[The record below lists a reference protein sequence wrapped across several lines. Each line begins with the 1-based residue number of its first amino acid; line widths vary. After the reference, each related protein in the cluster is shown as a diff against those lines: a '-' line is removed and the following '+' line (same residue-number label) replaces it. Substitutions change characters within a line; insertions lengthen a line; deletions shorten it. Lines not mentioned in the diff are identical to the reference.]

1 MTGGWQGAS
10 ARAGPVSAPPSP
22 ALHLSSDPLC
32 CTRAGQPAPSV
43 RAVAPAKKAA
53 PAAAAKPVA
62 PTVATPP
69 KPASLAAPKAVAP
82 TAAGKPA
89 ASKEAAAAAAAK
101 KKKEEAAKKAAA
113 EKKKQQQA
121 KKSGGGSNPLLFTI
135 SYFGKLAFAA
145 GALAAPF
152 IYLKKEEVILDESG
166 AISTEKALN
175 TLSGAATGLVDSV
188 PNKDT
193 VILYGVGAL
202 VALGVTD
209 GIINL
214 PLLNILIGAPVQILG
229 FVTALALGVRY
240 LKEGGDVT
248 SDAKGLAVKLNG
260 LVPEGLPKPLTPELE
275 SQFKR

>member
-1 MTGGWQGAS
+1 MVGRGSGKPGCIYRS
-10 ARAGPVSAPPSP
+10 RSLSCHAGPHTACSTP
-22 ALHLSSDPLC
+22 
-32 CTRAGQPAPSV
+32 TGQPAPAV
-43 RAVAPAKKAA
+43 RAVAPAKKA
-53 PAAAAKPVA
+53 PAVAAKPAAPAVA
-62 PTVATPP
+62 SSP
-69 KPASLAAPKAVAP
+69 KPASSLAAPKPAAV
-82 TAAGKPA
+82 AGKPAA

-113 EKKKQQQA
+113 DKKKQQAA
-121 KKSGGGSNPLLFTI
+121 KKSSGGSNPLLFTI

-175 TLSGAATGLVDSV
+175 TITGAATGLVDAV

-214 PLLNILIGAPVQILG
+214 PLLNILVGAPVQILG

>member
-1 MTGGWQGAS
+1 M
-10 ARAGPVSAPPSP
+10 V
-22 ALHLSSDPLC
+22 
-32 CTRAGQPAPSV
+32 
-43 RAVAPAKKAA
+43 PAKKAA
-53 PAAAAKPVA
+53 AVAAKPTAPAVA
-62 PTVATPP
+62 SAP
-69 KPASLAAPKAVAP
+69 KLASSLAAPKPAAV
-82 TAAGKPA
+82 AGKPA
-89 ASKEAAAAAAAK
+89 AASKESAAAAAAK

-113 EKKKQQQA
+113 DKKKQQAA
-121 KKSGGGSNPLLFTI
+121 KKSGGGGSNPLLFTI

-175 TLSGAATGLVDSV
+175 TITGAATGLVDAV

-214 PLLNILIGAPVQILG
+214 PLLNILLGAPVQILG

>member
-1 MTGGWQGAS
+1 
-10 ARAGPVSAPPSP
+10 V
-22 ALHLSSDPLC
+22 
-32 CTRAGQPAPSV
+32 V
-43 RAVAPAKKAA
+43 PAKKAA
-53 PAAAAKPVA
+53 APAAAKPAAPAVA
-62 PTVATPP
+62 SAP
-69 KPASLAAPKAVAP
+69 KPASSLAAPKPAAVA
-82 TAAGKPA
+82 AKPA
-89 ASKEAAAAAAAK
+89 ASKESAAAAAAK

-113 EKKKQQQA
+113 DKKKQQAA
-121 KKSGGGSNPLLFTI
+121 KKSSGGGSNPLLFTI

-175 TLSGAATGLVDSV
+175 TITGAATGLVDAV

-214 PLLNILIGAPVQILG
+214 PLLNILLGAPVQILG